1 MAPGHI
7 VLALLSL
14 AVSTFAAPFRP
25 QGHHLQAAAL
35 NETECAQLEASGTVG
50 YHHHACQH
58 FRHHGHGNGNST
70 DSGDADSSVT
80 NQALMPT
87 TTITEVITV
96 AVTPSPVSNGT
107 QTEEALPT
115 ISSTTSSSTSSSTST
130 STPIQSTVTESSLT
144 PVANAAENAQN
155 YPAHS
160 STTYAIPTPAVTT
173 STPPAATTTASSG
186 SGSSGGSSGSKKGI
200 AFNDVAYIDAFP
212 ASDISYAYNWGS
224 SYSGGSIP
232 SNIEFV
238 PLLWCNSESLTSV
251 WQANAQQYIDA
262 GTTHLMSFNEP
273 DLDTQCNIDPATAA
287 AAYKTYISDMFGGK
301 GIKLGAPAV
310 TNGGGSM
317 GLTWLQNFIE
327 ACTDCQID
335 FVALHWYNPAS
346 LASDFQSH
354 VQQANQLTGKPV
366 WVTEYGCTGSTDAEV
381 ESFLQTVNPWMDQ
394 QSYVER
400 YSYFMATTGDGML
413 CDSTSELS
421 GIGDAYIQAS

>member
-1 MAPGHI
+1 MAPGPI
-7 VLALLSL
+7 LLALLSL
-14 AVSTFAAPFRP
+14 AAGTLAAPFRP
-25 QGHHLQAAAL
+25 QGQHLQAAAL
-35 NETECAQLEASGTVG
+35 NETECAQLEASGTAG

-58 FRHHGHGNGNST
+58 FRHHGIGNGNGT
-70 DSGDADSSVT
+70 DSGVSGTGVT
-80 NQALMPT
+80 NMALMPT

-96 AVTPSPVSNGT
+96 AVTPSPVSSAT
-107 QTEEALPT
+107 PTEEALPT
-115 ISSTTSSSTSSSTST
+115 TSSTTSSSTSSST
-130 STPIQSTVTESSLT
+130 PVQSTVTESNLT
-144 PVANAAENAQN
+144 PVANVAENPQN
-155 YPAHS
+155 YPSQS

-173 STPPAATTTASSG
+173 PTPAAATTAASTG
-186 SGSSGGSSGSKKGI
+186 SGSSGSSSGSKKGI
-200 AFNDVAYIDAFP
+200 AFNDAAYIDAFP

-224 SYSGGSIP
+224 SYSGSIP

-238 PLLWCNSESLTSV
+238 PLLWCNSESLTSG
-251 WQANAQQYIDA
+251 WQANAQKYIDA
-262 GTTHLMSFNEP
+262 GSTHLMSFNEP
-273 DLDTQCNIDPATAA
+273 DLDSQCNIDPATAA

-327 ACTDCQID
+327 ACSDCQID

-400 YSYFMATTGDGML
+400 YSYFMATSGDGML

-421 GIGDAYIQAS
+421 AIGNAYMQAS